1 MKGRSVR
8 DWRSIY
14 GASMPLKLLAT
25 ARQTRDISLTTALI
39 PVAILLSMVQV
50 SVETLKQKRNTE
62 EGIMNS
68 SPRSLHSL
76 VDKWLAPTPTTS
88 IHVTR
93 FRSTSSLNG
102 RYVRVET
109 ARQTGTMAMFF
120 FRHHDGWCVFPPLN
134 NRMASLSR
142 VWV

>member
-62 EGIMNS
+62 KGIMNS

-120 FRHHDGWCVFPPLN
+120 FRHRDGWCVYPPLN